1 MLGRFIW
8 NELATTDVAR
18 AKAFYEQTLGWTFE
32 PCELPDGAYW
42 AAKAGDTIVGG
53 VEGMAIST
61 VDAVAGAST
70 VETTNSC
77 VQNILLPVE
86 CAQAGLGFRR
96 AA

>member
-1 MLGRFIW
+1 MHGPFIW
-8 NELATTDVAR
+8 NELATTNVEQD
-18 AKAFYEQTLGWTFE
+18 KAFYEQTPGRTFE

-42 AAKAGDTIVGG
+42 EVKSGDTIVSG
-53 VEGMAIST
+53 VEGMANST
-61 VDAVAGAST
+61 VDAVAGASP

-77 VQNILLPVE
+77 VQNILLPVG